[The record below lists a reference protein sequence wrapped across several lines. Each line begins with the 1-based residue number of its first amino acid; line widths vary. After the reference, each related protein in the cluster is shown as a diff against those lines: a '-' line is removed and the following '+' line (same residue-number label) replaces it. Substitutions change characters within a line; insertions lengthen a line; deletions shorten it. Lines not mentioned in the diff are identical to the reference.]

1 MPAARAPIITLLTDF
16 GTKDH
21 FVAAMKGV
29 ILSIAPQAQIVDITH
44 DIPPH
49 DILEAGFV
57 LRCCYSNFP
66 SRTIHMVVV
75 DPTVGSARKPIIVA
89 TDNYYYVAPDN
100 GVLSFIYD
108 VDPVST
114 VVEIGAEHLMLPEV
128 SKTFHGR
135 DIFAP
140 AAAWLARGTDM
151 LNFGDPI
158 TDYAQIPLPK
168 AKLVGEALMK
178 GTVIHVDRFGN
189 LITNISREDL
199 EAARQK
205 VPGNAFKV
213 VIAKQEIVGLK
224 EYYSEAQKGEVI
236 ALFGSSNLLEISQNQ
251 GSAARTLGV
260 NRGAETGILLK

>member
-1 MPAARAPIITLLTDF
+1 MAIAKTPIITLLTDY

-29 ILSIAPQAQIVDITH
+29 ILSIAPQVQIIDITH
-44 DIPPH
+44 EIPPH

-57 LRCCYSNFP
+57 LRSCYSQFP
-66 SRTIHMVVV
+66 TRTIHLVVV

-89 TDNYYYVAPDN
+89 TDNYYYVGPDN
-100 GVLSFIYD
+100 GVLSLIYD

-114 VVEIGAEHLMLPEV
+114 VVEISSEHLMLPEI

-140 AAAWLARGTDM
+140 AAAWLTRGTDM

-158 TDYAQIPLPK
+158 TEYAKIPLPK
-168 AKLVGEALMK
+168 AKMVGEALFK

-189 LITNISREDL
+189 LITNISREDYQ
-199 EAARQK
+199 AARGK
-205 VPGNAFKV
+205 VPGDVFKV
-213 VIAKQEIVGLK
+213 LLAKQEINGLK
-224 EYYSEAQKGEVI
+224 EYYAEAQKGESI
-236 ALFGSSNLLEISQNQ
+236 ALFGSSNLLEIAQNQ

-260 NRGAETGILLK
+260 TRGAEVGILLK